1 MSSNFKYRA
10 GLSSVGAYQVS
21 GVPYMSG
28 SSAVIPGTNST
39 AWQVSF
45 PYITQWVIIE
55 NMGSNDLRVG
65 FSNFGTRGLTATTPV
80 QSYFVLAGTSDDESV
95 LSRVRL
101 DVRVKDIHLSCDH
114 ATNTTTA
121 QITAGLTLVPTE
133 ELTGTNSNWTGSSGI
148 G

>member
-1 MSSNFKYRA
+1 MPSNFKYRA

-28 SSAVIPGTNST
+28 SHATIPGTNSD
-39 AWQVSF
+39 AYQVSF
-45 PYITQWVIIE
+45 PYITQWVIVE
-55 NMGSNDLRVG
+55 NMGSNALRVG
-65 FSNFGTRGLTATTPV
+65 FSNLGARGKTATAPV
-80 QSYFVLAGTSDDESV
+80 QSYFVLAGTIDDESV
-95 LSRVRL
+95 LSRIRL

-133 ELTGTNSNWTGSSGI
+133 ELTGTYNNWTGSSGV